1 MAYAHRYLTC
11 LAVSIFI
18 PLHMIQRVQSLYL
31 GIVCISIA
39 AFLNVSVW
47 VKVSL
52 DRICTIKP
60 YALILATDQYIIFPY
75 GCCALYCCYLMG
87 TAVYAMMRH
96 NHRKLQL
103 HLTTHITLLLMVLGG
118 GIWMLV
124 NKANAA
130 YLPDGDSSYKIG
142 IIFPFIALVANL
154 LARHHIQKDIRLVDE
169 DSLR

>member
-1 MAYAHRYLTC
+1 
-11 LAVSIFI
+11 
-18 PLHMIQRVQSLYL
+18 
-31 GIVCISIA
+31 
-39 AFLNVSVW
+39 
-47 VKVSL
+47 
-52 DRICTIKP
+52 
-60 YALILATDQYIIFPY
+60 
-75 GCCALYCCYLMG
+75 MG

-142 IIFPFIALVANL
+142 IIFPCIALVANL

-169 DSLR
+169 DSFR

>member
-1 MAYAHRYLTC
+1 MYGLCASLFNLPSCLYFYTIAYDSKSPIALFRY
-11 LAVSIFI
+11 
-18 PLHMIQRVQSLYL
+18 SLYFHR
-31 GIVCISIA
+31 C
-39 AFLNVSVW
+39 FFNVSVW

-60 YALILATDQYIIFPY
+60 YALILSTDQCIIFPY

-118 GIWMLV
+118 VFGCWLTRLMLPIYQMEI
-124 NKANAA
+124 AA
-130 YLPDGDSSYKIG
+130 IK
-142 IIFPFIALVANL
+142 
-154 LARHHIQKDIRLVDE
+154 
-169 DSLR
+169 